1 MVLTICCAR
10 ATTLRASPV
19 PQSLSRRSPPLASPP
34 SLTRSGAE
42 PRGRERDFCPRQRA
56 GHCADTPGSPR
67 AATGRSRGPLRAEC
81 GLRSGRRE
89 RLSLLRAFHALLCVP
104 KHTLRSSV
112 ASPGQLACHCHCPRR
127 PLTVAALYRFL
138 HRPRHLRPSPTQR
151 RPMPPLLP
159 PSSSRPTE
167 HLHHLLTLSSTPHTQ
182 EHDTHYF
189 VQATAKFLV
198 RPKE

>member
-19 PQSLSRRSPPLASPP
+19 PQSLSRRSRPLASPP

-89 RLSLLRAFHALLCVP
+89 RLSLLRAFYALLCDRQVSARAP
-104 KHTLRSSV
+104 TSRHAHTCLPSHLLSARAPS
-112 ASPGQLACHCHCPRR
+112 PRR
-127 PLTVAALYRFL
+127 PSGKNELIKSERS
-138 HRPRHLRPSPTQR
+138 PRETR
-151 RPMPPLLP
+151 R
-159 PSSSRPTE
+159 
-167 HLHHLLTLSSTPHTQ
+167 
-182 EHDTHYF
+182 Y
-189 VQATAKFLV
+189 
-198 RPKE
+198 